1 MSPSP
6 RLSLRAASLDAT
18 HAVAAALAGLSRS
31 GDVIL
36 LAGEMGAGK
45 TAFAQG
51 FGRALGVT
59 EPITSPTFTLV
70 HSYDTGGPTLHHADL
85 YRLDQLAEVAD
96 LALGELAEFDG
107 IVLVEWGDVVEST
120 FGEHLVVRLDLLD
133 NDLDA
138 RQITITPTGPTWAK
152 RWLAVVRRR
161 SRRNMADHAH
171 PRDRDGD
178 RAGERGAR
186 RARGRDRPVRGR
198 RAGGATPRSWRRRS
212 TSCAPRPT
220 SGSTSSG

>member
-6 RLSLRAASLDAT
+6 RLSLRAASLDVT
-18 HAVAAALAGLSRS
+18 HAIAAALAGLSRS
-31 GDVIL
+31 GDIIL

-59 EPITSPTFTLV
+59 EPVTSPTFTLV

-120 FGEHLVVRLDLLD
+120 FGEHLVVRLDVLD
-133 NDLDA
+133 SDLDA
-138 RQITITPTGPTWAK
+138 RQITITPTGPTWAR
-152 RWLAVVRRR
+152 RWGSLRDAVE
-161 SRRNMADHAH
+161 SL
-171 PRDRDGD
+171 
-178 RAGERGAR
+178 
-186 RARGRDRPVRGR
+186 
-198 RAGGATPRSWRRRS
+198 
-212 TSCAPRPT
+212 
-220 SGSTSSG
+220 